1 MKEYETKKD
10 LLTSKLKEQGKKK
23 KYIPKRVKNTKD
35 QLETVINKI
44 KNIFSLEEAV
54 FLRSEIL
61 PDITAVLN
69 IICVCPASGAVVNR
83 GFSLMNLIVNDL
95 QSSMNIKTLDAA
107 MHIHFYGIDFTDER
121 LIKLLTYAREGEI

>member
-44 KNIFSLEEAV
+44 KNIF
-54 FLRSEIL
+54 FLRRS
-61 PDITAVLN
+61 
-69 IICVCPASGAVVNR
+69 CV
-83 GFSLMNLIVNDL
+83 
-95 QSSMNIKTLDAA
+95 
-107 MHIHFYGIDFTDER
+107 FTF
-121 LIKLLTYAREGEI
+121 